1 MSPTGDH
8 HTVLVYSDDPAV
20 REQVRL
26 SVGPRPAP
34 DLGTVRYVDAAS
46 QEEVLLAVDE
56 GGVDLCV
63 LDGEAWP
70 SGGIGVCRQLKV
82 ELRDCPPCVVITG
95 RHDDHWLARWSE
107 ADGVLTHPLDAFDAA
122 AVVAALLRERSG
134 RHPAA
139 GAAS

>member
-1 MSPTGDH
+1 MSLTADQ

-26 SVGPRPAP
+26 AVGPRPASDVP
-34 DLGTVRYVDAAS
+34 LRYVDAAS
-46 QEEVLLAVDE
+46 QEEVLLAVDG

-70 SGGIGVCRQLKV
+70 TGGMGVCRQLKV
-82 ELRDCPPCVVITG
+82 EVRDCPPCVVITG
-95 RHDDHWLARWSE
+95 RHDDHWLARWSQ
-107 ADGVLTHPLDAFDAA
+107 ADSVLTHPLDAFDAA
-122 AVVAALLRERSG
+122 AAVAALLRQRSG
-134 RHPAA
+134 RRPSA

>member
-1 MSPTGDH
+1 MSPSADQ
-8 HTVLVYSDDPAV
+8 HTVLVFSDDPAV

-26 SVGPRPAP
+26 AVGPRPAS
-34 DLGTVRYVDAAS
+34 DLQVGYVDAAS
-46 QEEVLLAVDE
+46 QEEVLLAVDR

-70 SGGIGVCRQLKV
+70 TGGMGVCRQLKMEV
-82 ELRDCPPCVVITG
+82 RDCPPCLVITA
-95 RHDDHWLARWSE
+95 RHDDHWLARWSQ

-122 AVVAALLRERSG
+122 AVVAALLRQRSG
-134 RHPAA
+134 RRPSA